1 VPQFDIDAQLRSLLA
16 DAVEHERLPPER
28 DLAMRFRVSR
38 AAVRRALGAL
48 EAEGCVRRHVGQGTF
63 VLPRGPAPETEP
75 ASLISVTNPS
85 EVMEVRVA
93 LEPRIAALAAM
104 HASARDVA
112 DMERI
117 LAKSREAPSREAFEE
132 WDSALHEAIARSCRN
147 SLMVTLFGYVNAVR
161 GEVLWGQLKKKSLTR
176 ERQND
181 YCDDHEAVVRAIRDR
196 DMAVAE
202 RAMRIHVE
210 RVQRHILAPLAGTVD
225 NDPFPFSK

>member
-1 VPQFDIDAQLRSLLA
+1 MPQLDIGAQLRSLLA
-16 DAVEHERLPPER
+16 DAAEHERLPPER
-28 DLAMRFRVSR
+28 DLATQFRVSR

-48 EAEGCVRRHVGQGTF
+48 EAEGRVRRHVGQGTF
-63 VLPRGPAPETEP
+63 VLPRGPAPEAEP
-75 ASLISVTNPS
+75 ASFVSVTNPS

-104 HASARDVA
+104 RASARDVA

-147 SLMVTLFGYVNAVR
+147 SLLVTLFGYVNAVR
-161 GEVLWGQLKKKSLTR
+161 GEAHWGQLKKKSLTR

-181 YCDDHEAVVRAIRDR
+181 YCTDHEAVVVAIRDR
-196 DMAVAE
+196 DMAAAE
-202 RAMRIHVE
+202 RAMRMHVE
-210 RVQRHILAPLAGTVD
+210 RVQRHILATLVGTAD
-225 NDPFPFSK
+225 GGPFP